1 MHRRTVWM
9 WAGAGLM
16 GLVVG
21 CGQAASTTS
30 SAPAGGSGAAM
41 APMMGEPKM
50 SEPKMNDGMM
60 PSEKMAGEKMAGE
73 KMAGEKMMADP
84 KMSDGMMA
92 PAMKSDDKMKSPA
105 TMAPDMASEKK

>member
-9 WAGAGLM
+9 WASAGLM

-41 APMMGEPKM
+41 APMM

-60 PSEKMAGEKMAGE
+60 AGEKWLA
-73 KMAGEKMMADP
+73 KR
-84 KMSDGMMA
+84 
-92 PAMKSDDKMKSPA
+92 
-105 TMAPDMASEKK
+105 